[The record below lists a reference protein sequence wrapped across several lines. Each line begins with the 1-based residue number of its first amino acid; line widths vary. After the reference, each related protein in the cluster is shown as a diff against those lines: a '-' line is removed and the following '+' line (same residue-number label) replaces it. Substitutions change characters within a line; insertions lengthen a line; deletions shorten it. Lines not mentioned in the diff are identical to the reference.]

1 MISDEE
7 LSKFIENS
15 INDYHKK
22 ILDKLLALKLNIV
35 LKRKNPYL
43 FKVKGLNSSQDLVK
57 SILDAHLSS
66 QEEAIF
72 GGVLE
77 ELAIFICNKVYGG
90 VKSAAEGIDL
100 EFEKDDRKYIVSIK
114 SGPHWGNA
122 NSIKKLRDHF
132 KKAKRILGTNA
143 AKQNVVAINGCCYG
157 QDRNP
162 DKGDYVKLCG
172 QEFWEHISGDDTVYL
187 KIIEPIGLDA
197 QNRNDAFNVEYEK
210 VLERF
215 NVEFTKDFC
224 NDAGEINWDKL
235 LQYNSG
241 SN

>member
-1 MISDEE
+1 MISDED

-15 INDYHKK
+15 ISDYHKK
-22 ILDKLLALKLNIV
+22 ILDKLLTLKLNKV

-43 FKVKGLNSSQDLVK
+43 FKVKGLNSSQDLIE

-77 ELAIFICNKVYGG
+77 ELAIFVCGKVYGG

-100 EFEKDDRKYIVSIK
+100 EFEKNDIKYIVSIK

-122 NSIKKLRDHF
+122 NSIKKLKDHF

-143 AKQNVVAINGCCYG
+143 AKKNVVAINGCCYG

-162 DKGDYVKLCG
+162 DKGEYLKLCG
-172 QEFWEHISGDDTVYL
+172 LTFWEYISGDVEMYS
-187 KIIEPIGLDA
+187 KIIEPLGLDA
-197 QNRNDAFNVEYEK
+197 QNRNDAFNIEYEK

-215 NVEFTKDFC
+215 IAEFTNDFC
-224 NDAGEINWDKL
+224 NELGEIEWDKL
-235 LQYNSG
+235 LEYNSG
-241 SN
+241 NK